1 MEPYLFEG
9 VVHPER
15 AQITLQLPPLGFRH
29 LTSGT
34 EAVAHV
40 SIVLNQIALWVE
52 SPTEWDIFDLRN
64 VARSI
69 LQNELA
75 IVGYLKGYAYDVEI
89 RRVLH
94 RALGIDYVFGID
106 IPCIAARRGE
116 IKLAEEVEKIR
127 AKTAGDAGIYL
138 HRCLADLMAAM
149 KTPDDTGFYCYRA
162 VEALRQYCI
171 VRYSLNPENR
181 SEQWRKVREIAGCE
195 EQILR
200 DIKAAADPVRHG
212 AIVGVASADREAIFT
227 KTWDVVDGFIKNA

>member
-52 SPTEWDIFDLRN
+52 SATEWDIFDLRN
-64 VARSI
+64 VAKSI

-116 IKLAEEVEKIR
+116 TKLAEEVEKIR

-138 HRCLADLMAAM
+138 HRCFADLIAAM

-171 VRYSLNPENR
+171 VRYSLNPENKT
-181 SEQWRKVREIAGCE
+181 EQWRKFREIAGYE
-195 EQILR
+195 EQTLR

-212 AIVGVASADREAIFT
+212 AIVSVTSADREAIFT